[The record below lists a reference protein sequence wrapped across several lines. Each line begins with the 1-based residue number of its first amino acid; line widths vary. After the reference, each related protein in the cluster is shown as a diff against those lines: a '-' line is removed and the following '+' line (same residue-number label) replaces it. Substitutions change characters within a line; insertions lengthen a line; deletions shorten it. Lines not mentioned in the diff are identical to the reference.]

1 MSGTNQIS
9 QPMTANYLLQA
20 FITDIITNRADVQ
33 NGLTPVS
40 KIIQTCK
47 NTDYNDFVANGFKY
61 MFLFD
66 ETLDIWL
73 SNTDEGNKQANII
86 SHDQI
91 EFNYHTSLISY
102 TGRIL
107 TPHIILSDPTLYPK
121 RSLQNCVNGPSLQQY
136 ITSFLIAYKEIQSQC
151 PHDMETV
158 GYFQPRFYLA
168 TYHILSTASN
178 RNPDGTFT
186 PSVKT
191 SIIGVM
197 KYKHAKTGVDR
208 IIWLGTGLQQIVPNS

>member
-1 MSGTNQIS
+1 MSNQIS
-9 QPMTANYLLQA
+9 QPMTTNYLLQA
-20 FITDIITNRADVQ
+20 FITEVITNRPEVQ
-33 NGLTPVS
+33 NGLTPRS
-40 KIIQTCK
+40 RIIQTCK

-73 SNTDEGNKQANII
+73 ANNDEGNKQAKII

-91 EFNYHTSLISY
+91 EFNYHTPLMSFN
-102 TGRIL
+102 GAIL
-107 TPHIILSDPTLYPK
+107 TPGIIISDPTLYTK
-121 RSLQNCVNGPSLQQY
+121 RSLQNCVNGPTLQEY
-136 ITSFLIAYKEIQSQC
+136 ITSFLGAFQEIQGQC

-168 TYHILSTASN
+168 DYNILSISSN
-178 RNPDGTFT
+178 RNEDGTFT
-186 PSVKT
+186 TSLKT

-208 IIWLGTGLQQIVPNS
+208 IMWLGTGLQQIVPNA